1 MKVCLAPRLRLWMWM
16 LLPTARGVGTAFLS
30 LDWPRA
36 IEPNTLT
43 LRSRLRMRWGK
54 IPTIKHRSAYMEGP
68 ITGIDVQP
76 GRSSIAVSALRRLQK
91 GSSCTVRLRS
101 RIPDAPHHF
110 APSDTRVRSSAA

>member
-1 MKVCLAPRLRLWMWM
+1 MKVCLALRLRLWMWM
-16 LLPTARGVGTAFLS
+16 LLPTARGVGTALLS
-30 LDWPRA
+30 LGWPRA

-43 LRSRLRMRWGK
+43 LRSRRRIRWGK
-54 IPTIKHRSAYMEGP
+54 TPTIERRSAYMEGP

-76 GRSSIAVSALRRLQK
+76 GRSGIARRLQK
-91 GSSCTVRLRS
+91 GSSCTVWLPS